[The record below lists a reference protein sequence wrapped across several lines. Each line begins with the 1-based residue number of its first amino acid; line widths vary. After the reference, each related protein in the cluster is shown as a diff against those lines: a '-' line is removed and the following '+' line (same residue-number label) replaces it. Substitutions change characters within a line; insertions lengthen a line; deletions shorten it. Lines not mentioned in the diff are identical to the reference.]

1 MYFKLLPDIKYDQK
15 PISYPFSESNF
26 VVAKNFFRRFKINED
41 FKQYAVY
48 FQKYRIGDFEQ
59 PWMIAQEYYGSSY
72 YDWVVLLTN
81 NEKLHCSNVE
91 KLSEDELHIII
102 MTYKNY
108 IHQQLICWY

>member
-48 FQKYRIGDFEQ
+48 FQ
-59 PWMIAQEYYGSSY
+59 
-72 YDWVVLLTN
+72 V
-81 NEKLHCSNVE
+81 
-91 KLSEDELHIII
+91 
-102 MTYKNY
+102 
-108 IHQQLICWY
+108 

>member
-81 NEKLHCSNVE
+81 NVINPLFDYQWNLI
-91 KLSEDELHIII
+91 LSGNLLRVS
-102 MTYKNY
+102 MK
-108 IHQQLICWY
+108 IHTGNCTL